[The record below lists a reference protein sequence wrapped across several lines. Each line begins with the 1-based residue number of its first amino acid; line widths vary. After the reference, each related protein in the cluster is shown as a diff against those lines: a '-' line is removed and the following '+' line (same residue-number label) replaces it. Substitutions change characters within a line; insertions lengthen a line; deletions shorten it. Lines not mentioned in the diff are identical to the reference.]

1 MDATSLSFYVAAT
14 LALVGALLA
23 VAARRP
29 ERVLAGLALVGAAL
43 VVPLVLV
50 SAELVALVE
59 LITAL
64 AGSALLF
71 GLHALPRPAT
81 TTRPRGRPLAA
92 WLLAGAT
99 LLVVVW
105 VLLATGSRQVVESSA
120 KPRARLDV
128 AAVQDLLFGR
138 YALASLAIGLI
149 ALVVI
154 IAASLVRE
162 RRSESP

>member
-14 LALVGALLA
+14 LALLGALLA

-29 ERVLAGLALVGAAL
+29 ERALAGLALVGAAL

-59 LITAL
+59 LVAAL

-81 TTRPRGRPLAA
+81 ASRSRGRPFAA
-92 WLLAGAT
+92 WLLAGTT

-120 KPRARLDV
+120 KPRAQLDV

-138 YALASLAIGLI
+138 YALASLVIGLI
-149 ALVVI
+149 ALVVV

-162 RRSESP
+162 HGSESP

>member
-1 MDATSLSFYVAAT
+1 MDATSLSFYVAAA
-14 LALVGALLA
+14 LAVLGALLA

-29 ERVLAGLALVGAAL
+29 ERALAGLALVGAAL

-59 LITAL
+59 LVAAL
-64 AGSALLF
+64 TGSALLF

-81 TTRPRGRPLAA
+81 ASRSHGRPLAA
-92 WLLAGAT
+92 WLLAGTT

-120 KPRARLDV
+120 KPRVRLDV
-128 AAVQDLLFGR
+128 AAVHDLLFGR

-149 ALVVI
+149 ALVVVL
-154 IAASLVRE
+154 AASLVRE